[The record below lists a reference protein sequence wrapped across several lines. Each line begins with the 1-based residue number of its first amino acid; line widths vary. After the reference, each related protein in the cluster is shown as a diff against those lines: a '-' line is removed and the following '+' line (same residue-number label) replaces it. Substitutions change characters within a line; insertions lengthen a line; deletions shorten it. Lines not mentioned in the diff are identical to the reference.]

1 MFRTIFL
8 TLFLL
13 GSANAMATR
22 DSLLW
27 QGISNLGFMF
37 KKGLKDSAQTSTL
50 QLMTIAVD
58 RNDHEAQALLHLM
71 QGTLHSDKGEK
82 QAAMIEFA
90 KGAEI
95 ADKYNMLETANKP
108 QFNFLYETMIPAYAQ
123 LSLLCDELG
132 YEQKCIDYAKTGLEW
147 TKQCNDK
154 KIIAFPTSILMEML
168 VKHEGNVTV
177 KQPEETLHTAKT
189 KPQQLTQKASPDSTS
204 SQQARKR
211 SESVRTRIQYV
222 MPESRIPITIAILLG
237 TILLTFLIYI
247 LLLRHKRTIMKRQ
260 AVRQAEERYREGQE
274 QERSRLAKELHD
286 GVSNQLLAIEMKLNT
301 DGLTPQ
307 TMQLLNESREQ
318 VRRVSHEL
326 LPPEFTHTTINQVV
340 TAYAESMNG
349 LNECNVSCTIT
360 PDNADWNNVSPK
372 TALEIYRIA
381 QEAIGNALKHAKAT
395 TISIGLHLNEDH
407 ILTLTVSDDGTT
419 EPETSSQ
426 GIGLSTM
433 QQRAALIGGTL
444 TFHHFKYGKTM
455 KLTVGIAK

>member
-1 MFRTIFL
+1 
-8 TLFLL
+8 
-13 GSANAMATR
+13 
-22 DSLLW
+22 
-27 QGISNLGFMF
+27 
-37 KKGLKDSAQTSTL
+37 
-50 QLMTIAVD
+50 
-58 RNDHEAQALLHLM
+58 
-71 QGTLHSDKGEK
+71 
-82 QAAMIEFA
+82 
-90 KGAEI
+90 
-95 ADKYNMLETANKP
+95 
-108 QFNFLYETMIPAYAQ
+108 MIPAYAQ

-132 YEQKCIDYAKTGLEW
+132 YERKCIDYAKTGLEW

-154 KIIAFPTSILMEML
+154 KTIAFPTSILMEML

-177 KQPEETLHTAKT
+177 IQTEETVHIAKSES
-189 KPQQLTQKASPDSTS
+189 QQPTQKAPLDSDVSPHKEHSSPDTI
-204 SQQARKR
+204 SQ
-211 SESVRTRIQYV
+211 EPTRTRIQYV
-222 MPESRIPITIAILLG
+222 VPKSKFPMTIVILLG
-237 TILLTFLIYI
+237 VVLFSFLIYI
-247 LLLRHKRTIMKRQ
+247 LWLWHKRNNMRLQ
-260 AVRQAEERYREGQE
+260 AQRQAEESFHEGQE

-286 GVSNQLLAIEMKLNT
+286 GVSNQLLAIEMKLST

-326 LPPEFTHTTINQVV
+326 LPPEFTHTTLDQVI

-349 LNECNVSCTIT
+349 LNACNVSCTIT